1 MSHVLYQLSS
11 QYTAKQFLS
20 ELIDR
25 SNQVIIERCNFCT
38 GAYMFKY
45 QRKSKM
51 AIFLWLLRLRRIQ
64 TAKIN
69 WQMHRATFILSSL
82 SIFHA
87 LDKNVQRILLPAA
100 LARQLKQICFHFVRN
115 HVSVRPPSCQD

>member
-1 MSHVLYQLSS
+1 MSHVLYQLTS

-25 SNQVIIERCNFCT
+25 SNQVLIERCNFCT
-38 GAYMFKY
+38 GWYLFKY
-45 QRKSKM
+45 QMKSNGNISLAFMSAQNSNCKNKL
-51 AIFLWLLRLRRIQ
+51 A
-64 TAKIN
+64 
-69 WQMHRATFILSSL
+69 MHRATFILSSL

-100 LARQLKQICFHFVRN
+100 LAHQLKQICFHFVRN

>member
-1 MSHVLYQLSS
+1 MSHVLYQLTS

-25 SNQVIIERCNFCT
+25 NNQVIIDRCNFCT

-45 QRKSKM
+45 QMKSNGNISLAFM
-51 AIFLWLLRLRRIQ
+51 SAQNSNCENEL
-64 TAKIN
+64 A
-69 WQMHRATFILSSL
+69 MHRATFILSSL